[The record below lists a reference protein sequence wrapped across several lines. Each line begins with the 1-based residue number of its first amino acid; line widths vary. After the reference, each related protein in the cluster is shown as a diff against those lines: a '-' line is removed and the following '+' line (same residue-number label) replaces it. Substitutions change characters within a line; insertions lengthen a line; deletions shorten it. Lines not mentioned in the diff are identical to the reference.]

1 MPINIEDILRDRPI
15 DEHALAVPLAEKSFF
30 FFRIFLAVLI
40 LAIVFKLLWIGVF
53 QHNKY
58 AGEVAGNI
66 NNSSITQAC
75 RGVIT
80 DRFGKKLTENKI
92 GFSVFLY
99 PSELPEEKPA
109 RLRVLASAAKL
120 FGLDPEDLAEGLAR
134 QKKYLENKILL
145 GGDVSEEILLKVAAG
160 ALARFKVERKVERIY
175 CLSLFFF

>member
-40 LAIVFKLLWIGVF
+40 LAIIFKLLWVGVF

-58 AGEVAGNI
+58 AREAAGNI
-66 NNSSITQAC
+66 NNSSITQAG

-99 PSELPEEKPA
+99 PSELPEEKTA

-160 ALARFKVERKVERIY
+160 GMSALMKEKEVKKNY
-175 CLSLFFF
+175 CLPPYFF

>member
-1 MPINIEDILRDRPI
+1 MFINIEDILRDRPI

-66 NNSSITQAC
+66 NNSSITQAG

-99 PSELPEEKPA
+99 PSELPEEKTA

-120 FGLDPEDLAEGLAR
+120 FGLDPEDLAEG
-134 QKKYLENKILL
+134 
-145 GGDVSEEILLKVAAG
+145 
-160 ALARFKVERKVERIY
+160 
-175 CLSLFFF
+175 